1 MPIYRE
7 ILYKKLS
14 KIIIWKITEDED
26 TLLSLLNAPEV
37 ARISTKYKNLRRRK
51 QYIAT
56 QLVLNQMGLYD
67 CLVKDENGKPHI
79 KDATDFISISHD
91 TDYVAIIVSSKACG
105 IDLQH
110 VSEKT
115 LRIRH
120 KFLSLDDSS
129 APERKYDIDYLSII
143 WGIKEAIYK
152 INGEPMVYFKEH
164 IRISK
169 LERDYAEVYIL
180 HPDYKNKFSLH
191 IQKLDDIYLI
201 YTT

>member
-14 KIIIWKITEDED
+14 KIIVWKITEEEEE
-26 TLLSLLNAPEV
+26 LLSLLNEPAIAEN
-37 ARISTKYKNLRRRK
+37 SKKYKNLKRRK
-51 QYIAT
+51 QYLST
-56 QLVLNQMGLYD
+56 QLVLKHFNLFD
-67 CLVKDENGKPHI
+67 SLEKDANGKPHI
-79 KDATDFISISHD
+79 RNSDQYISISHD
-91 TDYVAIIVSSKACG
+91 TDYVSVIISDKVCG

-110 VSEKT
+110 ISEKT

-120 KFLSLDDSS
+120 KFLSLDDSG
-129 APERKYDIDYLSII
+129 APENKYDIDYLSIV
-143 WGIKEAIYK
+143 WGIKEAVYK

-164 IRISK
+164 IRIYK
-169 LERDYAEVYIL
+169 LEDNYAEVYIL
-180 HPDYKNKFSLH
+180 HPDYKNKISLS